1 MMNHRVTLD
10 QIKAHYFSLLFR
22 EVRLLLRDKT
32 LFFALFCYPLLVVIF
47 YSALLS
53 QGSIQQV
60 PISIVDLDR
69 TVASRALIQNIAAT
83 PEIMIEK
90 RDSSLHDA
98 KQSMLSGDVY
108 GILLIPNDF
117 EKQLLGNLSPEV
129 TAFYNNQY
137 MSLGSALQS
146 GFVKTLTSVVA
157 DYQTETM
164 LSQGYARAIAKE
176 QLAPLKLETH
186 TVFNPTLNYNYTLT
200 NGIVPTLLQILI
212 MMTMVYT
219 ITRDKDKSGGITV
232 PIAMANGSFVRYLVN
247 KILPYLL
254 WFLVVHMILDA
265 VLILFFDLPVRGSLT
280 ILYVGTALFIVSAQ
294 LWAMIFA
301 LWLPKKVLNYGAA
314 SSFSSPAFGFIG
326 LFFPR
331 IAMSWYAY
339 AWGAILP
346 ITWYSEIRLDQTI
359 RGHELPYNLEPL
371 LWLVLIGLVTF
382 VVVVLRMW
390 MLNKGA
396 KRV

>member
-1 MMNHRVTLD
+1 MSNRVTEATVK
-10 QIKAHYFSLLFR
+10 QHYFSLLFR
-22 EVRLLLRDKT
+22 EIRVLRREKA

-53 QGSIQQV
+53 QGSILQA

-69 TVASRALIQNIAAT
+69 SVASRALIQKIAAT
-83 PEIMIEK
+83 PEIEIAK
-90 RDSSLHDA
+90 RDNSLHDA
-98 KQSMLSGDVY
+98 KQSMLSGEVY
-108 GILLIPNDF
+108 GILLIPNDY
-117 EKQLLGNLSPEV
+117 EKHLLGNLSPEV

-137 MSLGSALQS
+137 MSVGSTLQRGFTQTLLAAVS
-146 GFVKTLTSVVA
+146 G
-157 DYQTETM
+157 YQEETM
-164 LSQGYARAIAKE
+164 LAQGYARAIAQE
-176 QLAPLKLETH
+176 QLSPIKLETH

-219 ITRDKDKSGGITV
+219 VIRDKYKSGGIAV
-232 PIAMANGSFVRYLVN
+232 PLAMANGGYVRYLVN
-247 KILPYLL
+247 KILPYFL
-254 WFLVVHMILDA
+254 WFMLVHLVLDA
-265 VLILFFDLPVRGSLT
+265 ILILFYDLPVRGSLT
-280 ILYVGTALFIVSAQ
+280 ILYVGTALFIITAQ

-301 LWLPKKVLNYGAA
+301 LWLPEKVLNYGAA

-331 IAMSWYAY
+331 IAMSWYAI
-339 AWGAILP
+339 AWGAVLP
-346 ITWYSEIRLDQTI
+346 ITWYVEIRLDQTI

-371 LWLVLIGLVTF
+371 LWLILIGLVTYIL
-382 VVVVLRMW
+382 VILRIY
-390 MLNKGA
+390 LLKKGA

>member
-1 MMNHRVTLD
+1 MKDRVTLTHV
-10 QIKAHYFSLLFR
+10 KANYFSLLFR
-22 EVRLLLRDKT
+22 EIRLLLRDKT

-47 YSALLS
+47 YSVLLS

-69 TVASRALIQNIAAT
+69 SVASRGLIQDIAAT
-83 PEIMIEK
+83 PSVLIEK
-90 RDSSLHDA
+90 RDNSLHDA
-98 KQSMLSGDVY
+98 KQSMLSGEVY

-146 GFVKTLTSVVA
+146 GFVQTLMSVVSE
-157 DYQTETM
+157 YQAETM
-164 LSQGYARAIAKE
+164 MSQGFARVIAKE

-200 NGIVPTLLQILI
+200 NGLVPTLLQILI

-219 ITRDKDKSGGITV
+219 VIRDKYKSGGIAV
-232 PIAMANGSFVRYLVN
+232 PIAMASGSFVRYVIN
-247 KILPYLL
+247 KMIPYLL
-254 WFLVVHMILDA
+254 WFLAVHIVLDA
-265 VLILFFDLPVRGSLT
+265 ILILFYDLPVRGSLF
-280 ILYVGTALFIVSAQ
+280 ILYAGTALFIIAAQ

-346 ITWYSEIRLDQTI
+346 ITWYVEIRLDQTI

-371 LWLVLIGLVTF
+371 LWLVLISLVAF
-382 VVVVLRMW
+382 VFVMKRMG

>member
-1 MMNHRVTLD
+1 MNHRVTEA
-10 QIKAHYFSLLFR
+10 QVKAHYFSLLFR
-22 EVRLLLRDKT
+22 EMRLLFRDKT
-32 LFFALFCYPLLVVIF
+32 LFFALFCYPVLVVIF

-69 TVASRALIQNIAAT
+69 SVASRSLIQDIAAT
-83 PEIMIEK
+83 PAILIEK
-90 RDSSLHDA
+90 RDNSLHEA
-98 KQSMLSGDVY
+98 KQSMLSNEVY

-137 MSLGSALQS
+137 MSLGSALQG
-146 GFVKTLTSVVA
+146 GFVQTLTAIVA
-157 DYQTETM
+157 NYQTETM
-164 LSQGYARAIAKE
+164 MGQGFARAIAKE

-200 NGIVPTLLQILI
+200 NGLVPTLLQILI

-219 ITRDKDKSGGITV
+219 MVRDKGKAGGIAV
-232 PIAMANGSFVRYLVN
+232 PLAMANGSYVRYLVN
-247 KILPYLL
+247 KMLPYLL

-265 VLILFFDLPVRGSLT
+265 VLILFYDLPIRGSLL
-280 ILYVGTALFIVSAQ
+280 ILYLGTALFIITAQ

-301 LWLPKKVLNYGAA
+301 LWLPEKVLNYGAA

-331 IAMSWYAY
+331 IAMSWYAL

-346 ITWYSEIRLDQTI
+346 ITWYVEIRLDQTI

-371 LWLVLIGLVTF
+371 LWLVLIGIITYLF
-382 VVVVLRMW
+382 VVLRIW
-390 MLNKGA
+390 MLKKGA
-396 KRV
+396 RDV

>member
-1 MMNHRVTLD
+1 MNHRVTLD
-10 QIKAHYFSLLFR
+10 QVKAHYFSLLFR
-22 EVRLLLRDKT
+22 EVRLLFRDKT

-69 TVASRALIQNIAAT
+69 TVASRALIQDIAAA

-90 RDSSLHDA
+90 RDNSLHDA

-146 GFVKTLTSVVA
+146 GFTKTLASIVGQ
-157 DYQTETM
+157 YQAETM
-164 LSQGYARAIAKE
+164 LSQGFARAVAKE
-176 QLAPLKLETH
+176 QLSPLKLETH

-219 ITRDKDKSGGITV
+219 ITRDKDKSGGIAV

-247 KILPYLL
+247 KTLPYLL
-254 WFLVVHMILDA
+254 WFLVIHMVLDA

-280 ILYVGTALFIVSAQ
+280 ILYIGTALFIVTAQ

-331 IAMSWYAY
+331 IAMSWYAI

-346 ITWYSEIRLDQTI
+346 ITWYAEIRLDQTI

-382 VVVVLRMW
+382 VFVVLRMW

>member
-90 RDSSLHDA
+90 RDNSLHDA

-212 MMTMVYT
+212 MMTMFYT
-219 ITRDKDKSGGITV
+219 ITRDKDKSGGIAV
-232 PIAMANGSFVRYLVN
+232 PIAMANGSSVRYLVN

-314 SSFSSPAFGFIG
+314 SSFSSPAFGFI
-326 LFFPR
+326 
-331 IAMSWYAY
+331 
-339 AWGAILP
+339 
-346 ITWYSEIRLDQTI
+346 
-359 RGHELPYNLEPL
+359 
-371 LWLVLIGLVTF
+371 
-382 VVVVLRMW
+382 
-390 MLNKGA
+390 
-396 KRV
+396 